1 MAGSTSITPDMVTR
15 NNSLPGLPEGK
26 IAPFSEGAEAAVLG
40 SVLIDGSALVKVV
53 DLLTPSDF
61 YLPANSIIYA
71 AAVQLYSK
79 GQPVD
84 LVTVTNLLKER
95 DELQKVG
102 GGGYLAEL
110 TNRVATASHIA
121 HHAKVVKDMHV
132 RRELISASARIA
144 ENAFVLTRDMETM
157 LDDVERTIIN
167 VTQQSLPK
175 NFVPV
180 SDELGEAYKRIERL
194 HEHKGMLRGVPTGFV
209 GLDNKLSGLQK
220 SDLIILGARPSLGKT
235 TLALDIAKYAALKAG
250 AVVGIFSLEMSR
262 EQVVDRL
269 VASESNVPLWKLR
282 TGRITDDME
291 FVQIQQG
298 LDTLSK
304 AKIFIDDTPSPN
316 VLQMK
321 AMARRLQM
329 EHGLDLIVVD
339 YLQLIGSRRNS
350 DNMVAQI
357 TEISR
362 SLKGLARELNVPV
375 LALSQLSRAVDQRDN
390 KKPQLHDLRESG
402 SIEQDADVVIFI
414 HRERFKENAPPGED
428 PNQATFI
435 VSKHRNGPL
444 GEIKVRFDDERVSFK
459 NLDEVHSAPAD
470 ATFSF

>member
-1 MAGSTSITPDMVTR
+1 M
-15 NNSLPGLPEGK
+15 PEGK

-40 SVLIDGSALVKVV
+40 SILIDGGALIKVV
-53 DLLTPSDF
+53 DLLSPSDF
-61 YLPANSIIYA
+61 YIPANGYIYA

-79 GQPVD
+79 AQPVD

-102 GGGYLAEL
+102 GSGYLAEL
-110 TNRVATASHIA
+110 TNRVATASHID

-157 LDDVERTIIN
+157 MDEVERTVIN
-167 VTQQSLPK
+167 ITQQSLPK
-175 NFVPV
+175 NFVSV
-180 SDELGEAYKRIERL
+180 TDELPETIERMNRL
-194 HEHKGMLRGVPTGFV
+194 SDHKGMLRGVPTGFV

-235 TLALDIAKYAALKAG
+235 TLALDIAKHAATKG
-250 AVVGIFSLEMSR
+250 NSTVGIFSLEMSR

-269 VASESNVPLWKLR
+269 VANEANVPLWHIR
-282 TGRITDDME
+282 TGRVSEDE
-291 FVQIQQG
+291 QAQIVHAC
-298 LDTLSK
+298 DNLSH

-339 YLQLIGSRRNS
+339 YLQLIASRRNS
-350 DNMVAQI
+350 DNMVAQV

-362 SLKGLARELNVPV
+362 SLKGLARELDVPV

-414 HRERFKENAPPGED
+414 HRERYKENAAPGED
-428 PNQATFI
+428 PSIATLI
-435 VSKHRNGPL
+435 VAKHRNGPL
-444 GEIKVRFDDERVSFK
+444 GEIKVRFDEERVSFK
-459 NLDEVHSAPAD
+459 NLDEVHAPPAD
-470 ATFSF
+470 DTFSF